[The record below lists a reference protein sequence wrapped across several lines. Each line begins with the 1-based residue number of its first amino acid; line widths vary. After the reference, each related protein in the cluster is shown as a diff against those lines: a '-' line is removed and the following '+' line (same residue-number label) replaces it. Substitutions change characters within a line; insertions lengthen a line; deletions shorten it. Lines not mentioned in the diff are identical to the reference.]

1 MKIIKHN
8 KRYPSLSSKGF
19 SLIELIVMIVVLG
32 LLAAIA
38 TTRLSDISVNVRIS
52 SAINQIS
59 SDINLVKEIALA
71 KHQPMSVVFDTISNV
86 YIIKNNVN
94 TMIDYHGSENGA
106 IDLSVGLF
114 SGVNISDVNLN
125 GSTQVNFDKWGN
137 VLNNGTIT
145 LNSDH
150 VISINKITGFTEVNN

>member
-1 MKIIKHN
+1 MKIIKYI

-86 YIIKNNVN
+86 YIIKNNGN
-94 TMIDYHGSENGA
+94 TMIDYPGSENGT